1 MDKTEVL
8 STVNLFVKII
18 VIVVDG
24 INVNYE
30 RKPAVVAAKWL
41 NMRNIMIAGGTGLV
55 GTRLQKILMEKGFSV
70 IILTRKLPASRSSSE
85 KLRYALWD
93 TEKGTIDAWAIK
105 ESDGI
110 INLSGA
116 GVAEKRW
123 TEARKEEI
131 LTSRVNS
138 GNTLVKA
145 LQEIPNKVEVVIN
158 ASAIGWYGPDPVV
171 PNPHPFTES
180 DPFFHD
186 FLGQTC
192 QKWEQSIEPVEGM
205 GKRLV
210 LLRIGIV
217 LSNLGGALA
226 EFKKPLQ
233 FGIAATLGSGKQV
246 ISWIHIDDLCG
257 LFLKAITDP
266 NMRGA
271 YNAVAPV
278 PVNNQTL
285 TNTLARLTKKFWI
298 PSKVPSFVLKWML
311 GEMSIE
317 VLKSTTVSASKAIA
331 QDFQFKYPT
340 IEEAIKQLSTN
351 PKS

>member
-1 MDKTEVL
+1 
-8 STVNLFVKII
+8 VNLFVEII
-18 VIVVDG
+18 VIVVVG

-30 RKPAVVAAKWL
+30 RKPAFVAAKLL

-55 GTRLQKILMEKGFSV
+55 GTRLQKILIEKGYSV
-70 IILTRKLPASRSSSE
+70 IILTRKLPASRSSNE
-85 KLRYALWD
+85 KLRYAQWD
-93 TEKGTIDAWAIK
+93 TDKGTIDAWAIQ

-123 TEARKEEI
+123 TEARKKEI

-145 LQEIPNKVEVVIN
+145 LKEIPNKVEVVIN
-158 ASAIGWYGPDPVV
+158 SSAIGWYGPDPVI
-171 PNPHPFTES
+171 PNPQPFVES
-180 DPFFHD
+180 DPHFHD
-186 FLGQTC
+186 FLGETC
-192 QKWEQSIEPVEGM
+192 QKWEQSIEPVESM

-210 LLRIGIV
+210 LLRTGIV
-217 LSNLGGALA
+217 LSNQGGALA

-233 FGIAATLGSGKQV
+233 FGIAATLGSGKQMV
-246 ISWIHIDDLCG
+246 SWIHIDDLCG
-257 LFLKAITDP
+257 LFVKALTDP
-266 NMRGA
+266 DMRGA
-271 YNAVAPV
+271 YNAVAPE
-278 PVNNQTL
+278 PVSNQAL
-285 TNTLARLTKKFWI
+285 THTLARTTKKFWI
-298 PSKVPSFVLKWML
+298 PSKVPSFVLKLML

-331 QDFQFKYPT
+331 QGFEFSYST
-340 IEEAIKQLSTN
+340 IEKAIQQLCAD